1 MLLHLK
7 IDGKAVTGSTSNNV
21 LSDYAHWLECDVDNI
36 YVNGNTIYLTWLR
49 ERLDT
54 IPANPTPEDL
64 LIYFRLYL
72 LQFIGT
78 FLMPEPSNSKVSV
91 RYLPLSRDPE
101 TVSQY
106 SWGSACLA
114 TLYKGLC
121 VMVDTSIKQKKITVI
136 SGCGF
141 LLQAWARFRIK
152 CCSHVRRYELEDVG
166 PYALRQV

>member
-7 IDGKAVTGSTSNNV
+7 IDGKALTGSTSNNV
-21 LSDYAHWLECDVDNI
+21 LSDYAHWLGCDVDNI

-72 LQFIGT
+72 LHFIGT
-78 FLMPEPSNSKVSV
+78 FLMPESSNSRVSV
-91 RYLPLSRDPE
+91 RYLPLLRDPE

-121 VMVDTSIKQKKITVI
+121 VVADTSIKQKKYCHIWVWLPTASMGTVSNKVLFPCTKI
-136 SGCGF
+136 
-141 LLQAWARFRIK
+141 
-152 CCSHVRRYELEDVG
+152 
-166 PYALRQV
+166 